1 IVGTVAFAFIG
12 LARRVGAHDALITRA
27 RRGYAP
33 QRLGGVGDAAV
44 IDDAFLHRQLDALA
58 LAGQLAL
65 VERGENPDRA
75 VQSGAGVADRWARL
89 ERAAVGLAGY
99 RYRAA
104 GCLGDHVEGEKILVR
119 TILAKAFDLRID
131 DPRVDLAHHIVA
143 EAEPLDDSRREI
155 FGEDIS

>member
-44 IDDAFLHRQLDALA
+44 IDDAFLHRQLDTLA
-58 LAGQLAL
+58 LAGELAL
-65 VERGENPDRA
+65 VERGENADRA
-75 VQSGAGVADRWARL
+75 VQPGAGVADRRAGL
-89 ERAAVGLAGY
+89 ERATVGLAGY

-104 GCLGDHVEGEKILVR
+104 GCLRDHVEGEEILVGAV
-119 TILAKAFDLRID
+119 LAEALDLRID
-131 DPRVDLAHHIVA
+131 DPRIDL
-143 EAEPLDDSRREI
+143 
-155 FGEDIS
+155 